1 MLRVHVLG
9 SGNAAAGRRRDTT
22 AVAVEA
28 GDEWTLVDCPGG
40 AVHKLA
46 RLGADLV
53 DLRRLLVTH
62 NHVDHVYGFVHLAH
76 ALALSAERPP
86 LVVHA
91 PEQTLETLRAMLQ
104 IHGLDTACA
113 HRLDLRSVAMQPNI
127 EVVASPAGRV
137 VATPAAHSRDTLALR
152 FEQYGR
158 AFVYA
163 SDTGPSDHI
172 VALSSDVDLLMHDC
186 AGLHRDLAAFEGQHS
201 SARQAG
207 EIAAAARVGELS
219 LIHLGESGEHTETD
233 LSLEAGERF
242 TGPVAAATDGDT
254 YTLAPMV

>member
-1 MLRVHVLG
+1 MLRIHVLG

-22 AVAVEA
+22 ALAVEA
-28 GDEWTLVDCPGG
+28 GGEWTLVDCPGG

-46 RLGADLV
+46 CLGADLA

-76 ALALSAERPP
+76 ALVLSAEQSP

-104 IHGLDTACA
+104 IHGLDAACA
-113 HRLDLRSVAMQPNI
+113 DRLDLRSVALRPDT
-127 EVVASPAGRV
+127 EVTASPAGRI

-152 FEQYGR
+152 FEQSGR

-163 SDTGPSDHI
+163 SDTGPSDA
-172 VALSSDVDLLMHDC
+172 VAALSSDVDLLMHDC

-219 LIHLGESGEHTETD
+219 LTHLGEASEHTEAD
-233 LSLEAGERF
+233 LLREASERF
-242 TGPVAAATDGDT
+242 SGPVVAAADGDT
-254 YTLAPMV
+254 YTLAPIA